1 MFVVERGAL
10 AVEVLR
16 DSGAMVEVAQLGA
29 GECFGEMGLL
39 TGEVRSATVRA
50 KTLCDLV
57 VIDHDAF
64 HEVLA
69 AHPDVVDRMGGMLA
83 ARQAGL
89 DAAATTEEQ
98 GPPTEERKTRLI
110 SQIRSFFKLV

>member
-1 MFVVERGAL
+1 VA
-10 AVEVLR
+10 
-16 DSGAMVEVAQLGA
+16 EVAALGA

-64 HEVLA
+64 HDVLA
-69 AHPDVVDRMGGMLA
+69 AHPEVVERMGGLLA

-89 DAAATTEEQ
+89 DAAAVSAERA
-98 GPPTEERKTRLI
+98 PPAEERKQRLI